1 MPGHPIFTG
10 DEWVAMT
17 QRSLEQILLSDGTR
31 LRLTVAAPESA
42 VRGGIVVGPEARGV
56 TDAVW
61 QLAAGLAGEGWLAVI
76 PHLDH
81 RDGATA
87 PLGGRDPVRDHGE
100 RLTAESVHADTDA
113 AFGWLTQRGVS
124 ADRIGVVG
132 FGLGGAV
139 ALIVATQRD
148 LGAAVTIGGI
158 GVVAPVA
165 ATLPALVDVA
175 PELRCPWLGIYSRDG
190 EVPEEEVHKLRDAA
204 HSAQV
209 ATDLV
214 YCHFD
219 TDQSVAPEAWA
230 RTLNWFGGHLR

>member
-1 MPGHPIFTG
+1 
-10 DEWVAMT
+10 MT
-17 QRSLEQILLSDGTR
+17 PRSLEQVLLSDGTR

-42 VRGGIVVGPEARGV
+42 VRGGIVVEPEARGV
-56 TDAVW
+56 TDAVRRF
-61 QLAAGLAGEGWLAVI
+61 AAGLAGEGWLAVI
-76 PHLDH
+76 PHLYH
-81 RDGATA
+81 RDGVDELRGDGATA
-87 PLGGRDPVRDHGE
+87 GNHVE
-100 RLTAESVHADTDA
+100 WLTAESVHADTDA
-113 AFGWLTQRGVS
+113 TFGWLARRGVT
-124 ADRIGVVG
+124 ADRTGVVG

-148 LGAAVTIGGI
+148 LGAAVTIGG
-158 GVVAPVA
+158 VSVMQPVA

-175 PELRCPWLGIYSRDG
+175 PDLRCPWLGIYSQGG

-214 YCHFD
+214 YCHRD
-219 TDQSVAPEAWA
+219 TDQSVGPEAWV